1 MWDRDGGKVGVF
13 WVSHVTAVALGNR
26 TAVLNVFRQGYQCTR
41 CHKAAHTACLEAAE
55 RLPCCSAVPP
65 AQTQDTQE
73 GQEGTVVVA
82 AEAETDAPQ
91 PQQETSEDAQE
102 PQSAPENGPC
112 EDAKDAETQEPQ
124 GEKQEAPQDHKESK
138 EHEEAKEAE
147 TEPQEVAEDE
157 REAPAEPPKPPV
169 CVRSPSPAEE
179 DREQTRVR
187 HHALAV
193 KELIE
198 TEQQYYGDLLTIVSV
213 FKVPLEEN
221 PQLSQLITKADF
233 NNIFSNFDAFPRFH
247 SELLRFAFLPPLT

>member
-1 MWDRDGGKVGVF
+1 M
-13 WVSHVTAVALGNR
+13 
-26 TAVLNVFRQGYQCTR
+26 
-41 CHKAAHTACLEAAE
+41 
-55 RLPCCSAVPP
+55 P
-65 AQTQDTQE
+65 E
-73 GQEGTVVVA
+73 GQEGTIVVA

-91 PQQETSEDAQE
+91 PQQETSEDGQEQQSAPESAPSEDAKDVEAQE
-102 PQSAPENGPC
+102 PQ
-112 EDAKDAETQEPQ
+112 AETQET
-124 GEKQEAPQDHKESK
+124 PQDHEESK

-147 TEPQEVAEDE
+147 TEPQEAAIEPQEAATESQDHDEPKEAETEPQEAATESQEVAEDE
-157 REAPAEPPKPPV
+157 REAPAEPPKPLV

-233 NNIFSNFDAFPRFH
+233 NNIFSNFDVFPRFH